1 MCELE
6 TAEGKVQ
13 SYQWSGTHDLYGNT
27 DRIVIFL
34 SRVEKSDR

>member
-13 SYQWSGTHDLYGNT
+13 SYQWSGTHDLYGIYMEILT
-27 DRIVIFL
+27 
-34 SRVEKSDR
+34 E

>member
-13 SYQWSGTHDLYGNT
+13 SYWWSGTHDRYGNI
-27 DRIVIFL
+27 DGLMIFFL
-34 SRVEKSDR
+34 E